1 MVTAHFHDFASAS
14 GARIGATIASGR
26 TPVLQ
31 FREMPT
37 PAEIERA
44 NGFCREFGAAVQ
56 LRFFGFG
63 WRVFDT
69 MLLHDLPD
77 AANLSIDTIRAITD
91 FAPIASLPK
100 LTRLRFGVHEH
111 PDGRFLDALDLP
123 RFTHLT
129 LAENKRRNF
138 DLAPLAAAAAL
149 EQLFVQ
155 GHHRNINTIA
165 GLPRLAD
172 VSLSGFPKRH
182 DLAFLND
189 LKPLRSLLLI
199 LGSRASIAEFA
210 HAELAKLRIVWVRQL
225 EDLGPL
231 RRFTGLEELAIED
244 QLRLTSLDLSGLD
257 LRRLTITNCKN
268 LREIIGLEAQT
279 RLEHCLVRG
288 TRVADD
294 ARERRGRDDGGACY
308 D

>member
-14 GARIGATIASGR
+14 SERIRATIQSER

-31 FREMPT
+31 FSDT
-37 PAEIERA
+37 PAPDAIAQA
-44 NGFCREFGAAVQ
+44 NAFCREFGAEVQ

-63 WRVFDT
+63 WRAFDT
-69 MLLHDLPD
+69 ALLRDLPD
-77 AANLSIDTIRAITD
+77 VANLSIDTIRAITD
-91 FAPIASLPK
+91 FAPVAALPK

-111 PDGRFLDALDLP
+111 PDGRFLEALDLA

-129 LAENKRRNF
+129 LAANKRRNF
-138 DLAPLAAAAAL
+138 DLAPLGAAAAL

-155 GHHRNINTIA
+155 GHHRNIEAISA
-165 GLPRLAD
+165 LPRLAD

-199 LGSRASIAEFA
+199 LGSRASIAEFT
-210 HAELAKLRIVWVRQL
+210 HAELTKLRIVWVREL
-225 EDLGPL
+225 EALGPL
-231 RRFTGLEELAIED
+231 RRFAALEALAIED

-257 LRRLTITNCKN
+257 LRRLTVTNCKT
-268 LREIIGLEAQT
+268 LGEIIGLETQT
-279 RLEHCLVRG
+279 RLEHCVVRG
-288 TRVADD
+288 TRVG
-294 ARERRGRDDGGACY
+294 EMPGRVGSR
-308 D
+308 